1 MAEISPSGNESRKVN
16 SGNRWRDR
24 VSVLSDDVEESEE
37 FARRYN
43 KAAGS
48 VIAAI
53 CRDRDLK
60 QEDTA
65 YLLRVSTRQ
74 IRRMERGEAAYTLP
88 QLELIARKTETT
100 TVEILKLINS
110 WPASE
115 PSAGKRKN
123 SK

>member
-1 MAEISPSGNESRKVN
+1 MAEMCASGNASSKVS

-24 VSVLSDDVEESEE
+24 VSVLPDDVDESEE
-37 FARRYN
+37 FTRRYN

-48 VIAAI
+48 VVAAI

-65 YLLRVSTRQ
+65 DLLRVSTRQ
-74 IRRMERGEAAYTLP
+74 VRRMERGEAAYTLP
-88 QLELIARKTETT
+88 QLELIARKTKTT
-100 TVEILKLINS
+100 TGEILKLING
-110 WPASE
+110 WPSGE
-115 PSAGKRKN
+115 QSAGKRKN

>member
-1 MAEISPSGNESRKVN
+1 MAVTSPFGNASSKVGSGD
-16 SGNRWRDR
+16 RWEDG
-24 VSVLSDDVEESEE
+24 VSVLRDDVEKSEE
-37 FARRYN
+37 FTRRYN
-43 KAAGS
+43 RAVGS

-65 YLLRVSTRQ
+65 HLLRVSTRQ
-74 IRRMERGEAAYTLP
+74 VRRMERGEAAYTLP
-88 QLELIARKTETT
+88 QLELIARETNTT

-110 WPASE
+110 WRSLE